1 MIMYD
6 KRTLLD
12 IGQRYTNLIQ
22 DTLYTDPAWPLEIL
36 RSTAADKGRLNDTRR
51 RKKHCGKRAGIRNR
65 LRKRAHSPP
74 LPSILLANVQSLDNK
89 MDDLRARISFQRD
102 IRDCNIIC
110 LTETWLIPSVLDN
123 AVTPSDNFSVL
134 RMDRTAEAGKTKGG
148 GVCFFINKKWC
159 DPRNISI
166 LSRSSSPH
174 LEHLSIICRPFYL
187 PREFSSTVVTAVYI
201 PPQADSSLAL
211 SKLHDELS
219 GYINIHPDAAC
230 IVAGDFNKANLKKV
244 IPNFHQHIS
253 CPTRGLNT
261 LDHCYTQF
269 KNAYKAHSLPAFGK
283 SDHAAIFLTPDYK
296 QRILQEP
303 PVEREVTRWSSH
315 SEATLQASL
324 DDVDW
329 DMFRASSSDVSE
341 FTEVA
346 LSFVNTLTEQATET
360 VTIKTF
366 SNQKPWVDRT
376 IRDAVNHRTAAYNA
390 GILSGNMSEY
400 KSSCYAL
407 RRAVRA
413 AKRRYSERIE
423 SHFQLNDSRRMWQGL
438 KTICSSGNNNS
449 VEVRADL
456 LLAVEFRFE
465 CNGGAILPIS
475 ASASSRQSSDDHVFT
490 VSEDDVRRELRR
502 VNVRKAAGPDG
513 ITGRVLRSCA
523 DQLAGLFTSIFNES
537 LATSVVPTPFKKSV
551 IIPVP
556 KNSKPSCL
564 NDYRPVALT
573 STVMKVF
580 ERLLK
585 KHICSSIPATLDP
598 LQFAYRPNRSTDDA
612 ISQVLHSSLTHID
625 SKNGNYVRLLF
636 IDYSSAFNTIVPTK
650 LAVKL
655 SDLGLNS
662 SLCDWIQDFL
672 TARPQVVKVGQFTSN
687 SITLNIGAPQ
697 GCVLSP
703 LLYSLYTHDCVS
715 SHSSTSIITFAD
727 DTVVLGLINN
737 DDETAYLDEVERLT
751 SWCQDNCL
759 SLNVSKTK
767 ELIVDFRKRH
777 QQPYTPLMISG
788 TPVERV
794 SSFKYLGVNI
804 SEDLTWTAH
813 IQTQVKKA
821 RQRLYHLRQLRKFRV
836 SPAIL
841 KTFYS
846 GAIESV
852 LTQCI
857 SVWYNN
863 ATNQD
868 CKALQR
874 VVSLAE
880 RISWSTL
887 PSLQGIY
894 LKRCR
899 SRAAK
904 IIKDSNHP
912 GNHLFRLLPSGK
924 RFRSLMAK
932 TERLRKSFFPQA
944 IRLLNTNSVP

>member
-1 MIMYD
+1 M
-6 KRTLLD
+6 
-12 IGQRYTNLIQ
+12 
-22 DTLYTDPAWPLEIL
+22 
-36 RSTAADKGRLNDTRR
+36 
-51 RKKHCGKRAGIRNR
+51 KHCGRRAGIRDR

-74 LPSILLANVQSLDNK
+74 LPSILLANVQSLENK

-102 IRDCNIIC
+102 IRDCNILC
-110 LTETWLIPSVLDN
+110 LTETWLTPSVPDT

-148 GVCFFINKKWC
+148 GVCFMINKKWC

-166 LSRSSSPH
+166 LSRSCSPH

-187 PREFSSTVVTAVYI
+187 PREFPSIIATAVYI
-201 PPQADSSLAL
+201 PPQADTSLAL

-219 GYINIHPDAAC
+219 GYINKHPDAAS
-230 IVAGDFNKANLKKV
+230 IIAGDFNKANLRKV
-244 IPNFHQHIS
+244 MPNFHQHVS
-253 CPTRGLNT
+253 CPTRGPNT

-269 KNAYKAHSLPAFGK
+269 KNAYKARSLPAFGK
-283 SDHAAIFLTPDYK
+283 SDHAAIFLTPEYK
-296 QRILQEP
+296 QRIVHQSP
-303 PVEREVTRWSSH
+303 GEREVTRWSSH
-315 SEATLQASL
+315 SEAMLQASL

-329 DMFRASSSDVSE
+329 DMLRASSADVSE
-341 FTEVA
+341 FTDVA
-346 LSFVNTLTEQATET
+346 LSFVNTLTDQATET
-360 VTIKTF
+360 VTIRTF

-376 IRDAVNHRTAAYNA
+376 IRAAVNQHTAAYNA
-390 GILSGNMSEY
+390 GLLSGNMSEY
-400 KSSCYAL
+400 KASCYAL

-413 AKRRYSERIE
+413 AKLRYRERIE
-423 SHFQLNDSRRMWQGL
+423 SHFQLNDSRHMWQGL
-438 KTICSSGNNNS
+438 KTICFSGNNS
-449 VEVRADL
+449 SAEVRADH
-456 LLAVEFRFE
+456 LLAEELNTFYGRFE
-465 CNGGAILPIS
+465 CNGGATLPIS
-475 ASASSRQSSDDHVFT
+475 ASGSSRQSSDDDHVIT
-490 VSEDDVRRELRR
+490 VSEDEVRRELKR

-523 DQLAGLFTSIFNES
+523 DQLAGLFTFIFNES
-537 LATSVVPTPFKKSV
+537 LATSVVPTSFKKSV

-650 LAVKL
+650 QAVKL
-655 SDLGLNS
+655 SDLGLNT

-672 TARPQVVKVGQFTSN
+672 TGRPQVVKMGQFTSN
-687 SITLNIGAPQ
+687 SITLNVGAPQ

-715 SHSSTSIITFAD
+715 SHSSTSIVKFAD
-727 DTVVLGLINN
+727 DTVVLGLISNN
-737 DDETAYLDEVERLT
+737 DETAYLGEVERLT
-751 SWCQDNCL
+751 SWCQENCL

-767 ELIVDFRKRH
+767 ELIVDFRKR
-777 QQPYTPLMISG
+777 QQRPYTPLMISG

-857 SVWYNN
+857 SVWYSN

-874 VVSLAE
+874 VVRLAE
-880 RISWSTL
+880 RISGSAL
-887 PSLQGIY
+887 PSLQDIY
-894 LKRCR
+894 FKRCK

-912 GNHLFRLLPSGK
+912 GNRLFISLPSGK
-924 RFRSLMAK
+924 RFRSMMAK
-932 TERLRKSFFPQA
+932 TERLRRSFFPQA
-944 IRLLNTNSVP
+944 IRLLNSVSYHLQDSI

>member
-6 KRTLLD
+6 RRTLLD

-22 DTLYTDPAWPLEIL
+22 DTLSTDPAWPLEIL
-36 RSTAADKGRLNDTRR
+36 RNNELNNDHLNDRRRR
-51 RKKHCGKRAGIRNR
+51 RKRRGRRAGIRNR

-74 LPSILLANVQSLDNK
+74 LPSILLANVQSLENK

-102 IRDCNIIC
+102 IRDCNIFC
-110 LTETWLIPSVLDN
+110 LTETWLTPTVPDT

-148 GVCFFINKKWC
+148 GVCFMINRKWC

-166 LSRSSSPH
+166 LSRSCSPH

-187 PREFSSTVVTAVYI
+187 PREFSSIVITSVYI
-201 PPQADSSLAL
+201 PPQADTSLAL
-211 SKLHDELS
+211 FKLHDELS
-219 GYINIHPDAAC
+219 GYNNKHPDAAF
-230 IVAGDFNKANLKKV
+230 IIAGDFNKANLKKV
-244 IPNFHQHIS
+244 LPNFHQHIS

-261 LDHCYTQF
+261 LDHCYTPL

-283 SDHAAIFLTPDYK
+283 SDHAAIFLTPEYK
-296 QRILQEP
+296 QRIAHEP
-303 PVEREVTRWSSH
+303 PVEREVTCWSSH
-315 SEATLQASL
+315 SEAMLQVSL

-329 DMFRASSSDVSE
+329 DMFRASLSDVSE
-341 FTEVA
+341 FTDVA

-360 VTIKTF
+360 VTIRTF
-366 SNQKPWVDRT
+366 SNEKPWVDRS

-390 GILSGNMSEY
+390 GLLSGNMSEY
-400 KSSCYAL
+400 KASCYAL
-407 RRAVRA
+407 RRAIRA
-413 AKRRYSERIE
+413 AKRRYREKIE

-438 KTICSSGNNNS
+438 KTICSSGNNS
-449 VEVRADL
+449 SAEVRADP
-456 LLAVEFRFE
+456 LLAEELNTFYGRFE
-465 CNGGAILPIS
+465 CNVNGGGATLPSS
-475 ASASSRQSSDDHVFT
+475 ASESSRQSSDDYAITF
-490 VSEDDVRRELRR
+490 SEDDVRRELRR

-537 LATSVVPTPFKKSV
+537 LATSVVPTSFKKSV

-564 NDYRPVALT
+564 NDYHPVALT

-655 SDLGLNS
+655 SDLGLNT

-715 SHSSTSIITFAD
+715 SCSSTSIVKFAD

-737 DDETAYLDEVERLT
+737 DDEAAYLDEVERLT

-767 ELIVDFRKRH
+767 ELIVDFRKR
-777 QQPYTPLMISG
+777 QQRPYTPLMISG

-804 SEDLTWTAH
+804 SEDLTWT
-813 IQTQVKKA
+813 
-821 RQRLYHLRQLRKFRV
+821 
-836 SPAIL
+836 
-841 KTFYS
+841 
-846 GAIESV
+846 
-852 LTQCI
+852 
-857 SVWYNN
+857 
-863 ATNQD
+863 
-868 CKALQR
+868 
-874 VVSLAE
+874 
-880 RISWSTL
+880 TL
-887 PSLQGIY
+887 GL
-894 LKRCR
+894 
-899 SRAAK
+899 
-904 IIKDSNHP
+904 
-912 GNHLFRLLPSGK
+912 
-924 RFRSLMAK
+924 
-932 TERLRKSFFPQA
+932 
-944 IRLLNTNSVP
+944 